1 MSTATLSPC
10 DAIGAHRFGPRIG
23 SSPSAQLRAARIAS
37 SPQTRDGR
45 FVNVEPMVVKI
56 GATVQGLFTRSR
68 RAVPT
73 YPLPVYSTDATAVAS
88 FDTAREAAAATL
100 TSGWS
105 TRAPRVTWFG
115 HSSMRLEIGGLDVLI
130 DPVWGE
136 RASPVGWAGPRR
148 WYAPPVAL
156 EQLPLPD
163 VVVISH
169 DHYDHLDQGT
179 IVALATRHAL
189 ARAQDPA
196 RRALRFL
203 VPLGVG
209 AHLEHWGIPS
219 DQITECDWWES
230 QQIGGVTFT
239 CAPARHASGRS
250 LLDRDATLWASWAIF
265 TTAHRVFY
273 SGDSGM
279 TSLFHDI
286 GERLGPFDLTLMQIG
301 AYDRG
306 WPDWHLAPE
315 QAVMAQRALRGAA
328 LLPVH
333 WGLFNLAYHA
343 WDDPIER
350 LQTAHAAARFAA
362 PLLTP
367 RPGEPFA
374 LDSSLPTTAWWRQG

>member
-10 DAIGAHRFGPRIG
+10 DAVGAHRLGPRIG
-23 SSPSAQLRAARIAS
+23 TTPSAQLRAARIAS
-37 SPQTRDGR
+37 SPQSRDGR
-45 FVNVEPMVVKI
+45 FLNTEPMVIKV
-56 GATVQGLFTRSR
+56 GAMLQGLLTRSR
-68 RAVPT
+68 QSVPSHV
-73 YPLPVYSTDATAVAS
+73 LPVVRPAEPLLADQS
-88 FDTAREAAAATL
+88 
-100 TSGWS
+100 
-105 TRAPRVTWFG
+105 RAPRVTWFG

-136 RASPVGWAGPRR
+136 RASPVSWAGPRR
-148 WYAPPVAL
+148 WYAPPITL
-156 EQLPLPD
+156 DDLPLPD

-169 DHYDHLDQGT
+169 DHYDHLDQRT
-179 IVALATRHAL
+179 IVALAARHAMQ
-189 ARAQDPA
+189 RAA
-196 RRALRFL
+196 NHAAHRGSRALRFL

-209 AHLEHWGIPS
+209 AHLEHWGIAPE
-219 DQITECDWWES
+219 QITECDWWES

-250 LLDRDATLWASWAIF
+250 LLDRDATLWASWAI
-265 TTAHRVFY
+265 TTVAHRVFY

-279 TSLFHDI
+279 TSMFHDI

-315 QAVMAQRALRGAA
+315 QAVTAQEALRGSAM
-328 LLPVH
+328 LPVH

-350 LQTAHAAARFAA
+350 LLAAHAGSRVMREY

-367 RPGEPFA
+367 RPGETIGI
-374 LDSSLPTTAWWRQG
+374 DETRTTRAWWRER